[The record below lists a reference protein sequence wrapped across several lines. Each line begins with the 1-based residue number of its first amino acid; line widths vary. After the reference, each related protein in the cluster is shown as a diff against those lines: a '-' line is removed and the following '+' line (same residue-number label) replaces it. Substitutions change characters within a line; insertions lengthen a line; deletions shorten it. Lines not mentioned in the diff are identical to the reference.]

1 MDAVAFQALAD
12 AAGGAGKVAGYCQD
26 VAAGASA
33 EDHGKGQGSPPSVS
47 APPTSLAPPS
57 SGPPANPG
65 PPRTGTRK
73 DADRADPHHRPAENL
88 P

>member
-65 PPRTGTRK
+65 HQGQGPGRTRTGRT
-73 DADRADPHHRPAENL
+73 PTTG
-88 P
+88 